1 MTHWIHVRA
10 EGLRHAVS
18 RWHCQLS
25 QALSPWKTK
34 GMSAL
39 VQCALSVTVVLLKS
53 SLDAGKN
60 RSVTEMTVTQKCP
73 QMQQR
78 EEKRDK
84 RGPVLT
90 VMADEVGAQ
99 MSQLIMWPLESRALF
114 ERSCRSSF
122 WNTVSDIG
130 LYLLIQI
137 KHFSNNKKEQVV
149 PAVWQGNKGTKRS
162 CCCCA
167 EEIKSG
173 LL

>member
-1 MTHWIHVRA
+1 
-10 EGLRHAVS
+10 
-18 RWHCQLS
+18 
-25 QALSPWKTK
+25 
-34 GMSAL
+34 
-39 VQCALSVTVVLLKS
+39 
-53 SLDAGKN
+53 
-60 RSVTEMTVTQKCP
+60 MTVTQKCP

-78 EEKRDK
+78 EEKRGK
-84 RGPVLT
+84 RVPVLT

-99 MSQLIMWPLESRALF
+99 MSQPITLPLESRALF
-114 ERSCRSSF
+114 ERSYHSSF